1 MEEATMDTDKLL
13 EKIFS
18 DKEIRDIPVEY
29 ICRVVFSVMEII
41 SKGDIYY
48 DEFCTSKTNT
58 E

>member
-1 MEEATMDTDKLL
+1 MDTDKLL

>member
-1 MEEATMDTDKLL
+1 MDTDKLL

-29 ICRVVFSVMEII
+29 ICRVVISVLKII

-48 DEFCTSKTNT
+48 DSTASTDIT
-58 E
+58 G